1 MFRCPLLVQ
10 YTNVSRDLVYL
21 MYLYAGVIADGSVDQ
36 ALRGKHCKRGVRCL
50 RLFYETLVHHALD
63 KRLKG
68 SQLSEKI
75 KVCLLKLRS
84 SDDTQELADAYA
96 ELESNLELKYLVN
109 TLFQD
114 FDDASQSEYWIS
126 FMEMVEIL
134 TLNIHSLR
142 AKKWVFTQTNA
153 AMAADL

>member
-1 MFRCPLLVQ
+1 MLEIKNEKAELFAHILPFMGAFHVQMSFVSAICKRFKGSGISDVLVA
-10 YTNVSRDLVYL
+10 
-21 MYLYAGVIADGSVDQ
+21 AGVIADGSVDQ
-36 ALRGKHCKRGVRCL
+36 ALRGKHFKRGVRCL
-50 RLFYETLVHHALD
+50 RLFYETLVHHALN
-63 KRLKG
+63 KRLEG

-75 KVCLLKLRS
+75 KVCLSKLCS

-126 FMEMVEIL
+126 FMEMVEI
-134 TLNIHSLR
+134 
-142 AKKWVFTQTNA
+142 
-153 AMAADL
+153 

>member
-1 MFRCPLLVQ
+1 M
-10 YTNVSRDLVYL
+10 
-21 MYLYAGVIADGSVDQ
+21 
-36 ALRGKHCKRGVRCL
+36 
-50 RLFYETLVHHALD
+50 E
-63 KRLKG
+63 G

-75 KVCLLKLRS
+75 KVCLSKLRS

-142 AKKWVFTQTNA
+142 AKK
-153 AMAADL
+153 MG